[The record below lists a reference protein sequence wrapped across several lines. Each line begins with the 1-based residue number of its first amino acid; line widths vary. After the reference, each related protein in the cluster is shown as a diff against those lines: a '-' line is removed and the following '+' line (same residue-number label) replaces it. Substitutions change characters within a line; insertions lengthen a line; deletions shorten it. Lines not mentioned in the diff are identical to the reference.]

1 MTPDPPT
8 PTPPEHSADNPA
20 PGTDH
25 ATALGRLAGKP
36 LEVVRRWKRWRRRK
50 HGRIFRWTVRGI
62 ALAVFALVASAII
75 ITQTGLGGR
84 WLLPRLARAYNL
96 RIDAQ
101 QSWIA
106 SNAQAILTD
115 ARVDIPGV
123 AGQAGQVLRAKRVEA
138 QIDWSRLAGGVAA
151 VRAVTIHEPRLRISQ
166 DRDTGALNIEGIAI
180 PATSSSTGTAPTL
193 PELFIVNGTL
203 ELSEHDQAS
212 FAVLRELRFDGTL
225 SPSARGDYLIR
236 LRERDATGRPVETGV
251 MIDGVIDRPFPDGSP
266 GQVKLAIRNPPL
278 SDWKPEQLP
287 SRVRQVVSELQ
298 PSGNVTRINIRTG
311 AGPRDDA
318 TPRTPS
324 ADLVLDGV
332 GLTLPIEP
340 APGSAATGARP
351 RLRDV
356 TGTVRI
362 DHAGVQATLSGL
374 LNDLPYTID
383 LDYKGFAKDS
393 PLVCRMT
400 CRDFVVEKNPE
411 LLPFVPPE
419 VRKHLQRFSSPT
431 ALVSTLLTLSRGTN
445 PQAPRDEVRFEGEM
459 SIRQGRAAFE
469 DFPYEFQ
476 DISGRA
482 RFSNDEIVFESITG
496 THPSGATLRADARIA
511 PPTEEAAADI
521 HVVVMNAPIDDD
533 MAKALGPDRRTLLDA
548 LFDRPAFDR
557 LTAAGVIDPSFA
569 LGGRVDADV
578 RISTPFGRNQPW
590 TTHIDLLFPTLNILP
605 KQCPYPLA
613 GQDVRVRVRNDLATL
628 DPTPFR
634 APSPLNGTLDLHA
647 RFGISAKNNELTI
660 QASADE
666 LPALPL
672 LLSPPPGLSP
682 AQADHARAIAQAFNI
697 NAPISG
703 TIELTR
709 SDPAGEISLA
719 DLTLDLSFEHATLT
733 PRQTPKDAPEANTA
747 TSLRVNRGHATLQS
761 ARLDVHAVASLS
773 TGPGAP
779 TSGELDL
786 RASTS
791 LETPTPTDAIALE
804 LRDYDL
810 TTPIEPFIAAFD
822 PEAGAKLEGRRASLD
837 PSGLVDASVRLPLAD
852 PARRGEAELLRA
864 RDLAFDGPSGRY
876 ALSDLAGTARI
887 EFDPASED
895 ASAFFD
901 HFSAALTQAGDSAG
915 RVTLSGEHKL
925 TSVGPARR
933 GPSTTPISPTATGL
947 EISLDGLVLESQVV
961 SGVVKRILG
970 DESTSVWT
978 DLHPRGTLGGTLRLA
993 PDGSVSGTIVPD
1005 RLVLRRDS
1013 TDVAFDRLAGS
1024 IELSATGGVARGLR
1038 IRCEGWSL
1046 AIDGAW
1052 FTGQGNGQGKG
1063 AWEFRGEVAIEA
1075 DSYSPSLRA
1084 ALPVEIREVLDDLAL
1099 RIDGPLSI
1107 SKGDLVIS
1115 QDAQGTRRIDWTGTG
1130 EMRSAAGKVGIDFK
1144 RLSGRFECVA
1154 SSVANAPAAFDVRIA
1169 GESCVIEDAS
1179 VQNLRVR
1186 VHRAAGDPV
1195 IRVSTLEGDVH
1206 RGRASGSATLT
1217 PIDASG
1223 DTGNA
1228 GAESGGMLYR
1238 ADIRFA
1244 GVRLSP
1250 LLDELAAADNTAPVA
1265 TTNPAPGD
1273 PEARAL
1279 SRGLLDG
1286 ELSIEGITERKKP
1299 STSTTTASPTTA
1311 PTDARAERRG
1321 RGSLR
1326 VSGGKV
1332 LNLPLVLPLIRVSNL
1347 QLPNDEP
1354 LDYAQARFFIADDLL
1369 WFEDLSL
1376 FSRAL
1381 AIEGVGTLSIPDK
1394 RLELRFDSRATR
1406 RIPFL
1411 NWLVESIRDQLVTT
1425 AVRGP
1430 LSSPEVT
1437 LVQFPSARRALD
1449 DAMGNPTSDRQRRI
1463 DRLNRYSN
1471 QARERL
1477 RPLDQ
1482 ADPISIATPGDER

>member
-1 MTPDPPT
+1 MTPDQPP
-8 PTPPEHSADNPA
+8 PTPPEDCADHPA

-25 ATALGRLAGKP
+25 ASSLSRLAGKP

-50 HGRIFRWTVRGI
+50 HGRIFRWTVRAI
-62 ALAVFALVASAII
+62 VLALFALVASAII

-106 SNAQAILTD
+106 SNAQAILAD
-115 ARVDIPGV
+115 ARVEIPGI

-166 DRDTGALNIEGIAI
+166 NRDTGALNIEGIAI
-180 PATSSSTGTAPTL
+180 PATSSTGAAPPTL

-203 ELSEHDQAS
+203 ELSEHDDAFFS
-212 FAVLRELRFDGTL
+212 VLRELRFDGTL

-236 LRERDATGRPVETGV
+236 LRERDATGHPLATGV
-251 MIDGVIDRPFPDGSP
+251 MIDGVIDRPFPDGTP

-298 PSGNVTRINIRTG
+298 PSGNVTRINIRT
-311 AGPRDDA
+311 AAAPRDAAPSDA
-318 TPRTPS
+318 TGPS
-324 ADLVLDGV
+324 AELVLDAV

-340 APGSAATGARP
+340 APGSAADGARP

-356 TGTVRI
+356 SGTLRV
-362 DHAGVQATLSGL
+362 DKDGVQATLSGL

-393 PLVCRMT
+393 PLVCRLA

-419 VRKHLQRFSSPT
+419 VRKRLQQFSSPT
-431 ALVSTLLTLSRGTN
+431 AIVSTLLTLSRGTN
-445 PQAPRDEVRFEGEM
+445 PKAPRDEVRFEGEM
-459 SIRQGRAAFE
+459 SIRNGRAAFE
-469 DFPYEFQ
+469 DFPYEFR
-476 DISGRA
+476 DIAGRV
-482 RFSNDEIVFESITG
+482 RFSNDELVFENMTG
-496 THPSGATLRADARIA
+496 KAPSGATLRADARIA
-511 PPTEEAAADI
+511 PPTDEAAADI

-533 MAKALGPDRRTLLDA
+533 MAKALGPERRSLLDA

-557 LTAAGVIDPSFA
+557 LTAAGAIDPSFA

-605 KQCPYPLA
+605 KQCPYPLV
-613 GQDVRVRVRNDLATL
+613 GQDIRVRVRNDLATL
-628 DPTPFR
+628 DPTLFR
-634 APSPLNGTLDLHA
+634 APAPLTGTLDLHA

-682 AQADHARAIAQAFNI
+682 SQADRAREIAHAFNI

-703 TIELTR
+703 TIELSR
-709 SDPAGEISLA
+709 SSPAGEISLA
-719 DLTLDLSFEHATLT
+719 DLTLDLSFEETTLS
-733 PRQTPKDAPEANTA
+733 PRQSPSVEPGASAPT
-747 TSLRVNRGHATLQS
+747 LRMNRGHATLREAQLNL
-761 ARLDVHAVASLS
+761 RAVASLS
-773 TGPGAP
+773 TGPNAP

-786 RASTS
+786 RALANLQS
-791 LETPTPTDAIALE
+791 PAQTDQLSLE

-822 PEAGAKLEGRRASLD
+822 QDAANKLEARRASLD
-837 PSGLVDASVRLPLAD
+837 PSGLIDATITLPLAD
-852 PARRGEAELLRA
+852 PAQRGEAELLRA
-864 RDLAFDGPSGRY
+864 RDLAFEGPSGRY
-876 ALSDLAGTARI
+876 ALSDLAGIARI
-887 EFDPASED
+887 EFDAQSED

-901 HFSAALTQAGDSAG
+901 NFSAALAQAEDNAG
-915 RVTLSGEHKL
+915 RITLSGEHKL
-925 TSVGPARR
+925 TSADTPAPKGPDALP
-933 GPSTTPISPTATGL
+933 GPPAPTGL
-947 EISLDGLVLESQVV
+947 EISLDGLVLESQIV
-961 SGVVKRILG
+961 SAVVKRILG
-970 DESTSVWT
+970 DESTTVWT
-978 DLHPRGTLGGTLRLA
+978 QLNPRGTLGGTLRLA

-1005 RLVLRRDS
+1005 RLVLRRDD
-1013 TDVAFDRLAGS
+1013 TDVAFERLAGS
-1024 IELSATGGVARGLR
+1024 IELSATGGIARGLR

-1052 FTGQGNGQGKG
+1052 FTGQGGGR
-1063 AWEFRGEVAIEA
+1063 AWEFRGEIAIEA

-1099 RIDGPLSI
+1099 RVDGPLSI

-1115 QDAQGTRRIDWTGTG
+1115 QDAQGRRRIDWTGTG
-1130 EMRSAAGKVGIDFK
+1130 EMRSAAGKVGVDFE

-1154 SSVANAPAAFDVRIA
+1154 SSVASAPAAFDVRIA

-1186 VHRAAGDPV
+1186 VHRSADDPV

-1217 PIDASG
+1217 PISASDAPRTDPSAES
-1223 DTGNA
+1223 NA
-1228 GAESGGMLYR
+1228 GATGAMLYR

-1250 LLDELAAADNTAPVA
+1250 LLDELAAADNTAPSDP
-1265 TTNPAPGD
+1265 TPGD

-1286 ELSIEGITERKKP
+1286 ELSIEGITESKN
-1299 STSTTTASPTTA
+1299 SAAA
-1311 PTDARAERRG
+1311 PGVATPAEPRAERRG

-1381 AIEGVGTLSIPDK
+1381 AIEGVGTLTIPDK

-1430 LSSPEVT
+1430 LSNPEVT

-1449 DAMGNPTSDRQRRI
+1449 DAMGRPTSDRQRRI

-1482 ADPISIATPGDER
+1482 TDPISIATPGDDR